1 MSLWSA
7 GVVCTQDLVLQLV
20 RDTPALVAKLLA
32 FRELLP
38 TLDLSSVLAAHPQ
51 LLLKMDPPALEA
63 QLGELRWGGRLPDG
77 VHLFFGCEPRA
88 GLRALRLE
96 AAATLASPASR
107 RRPALPPRRAAL
119 PGVDLERVI
128 EREPLL
134 LLADVRAVL
143 AEIKR
148 LLPGR
153 DPVRTLVADPT
164 IVLDMKAA
172 GLPASLEI
180 DDGIKA

>member
-1 MSLWSA
+1 MKPALEPALPRAALNHAQLWRA
-7 GVVCTQDLVLQLV
+7 GLVCTQDLVLQLV

-77 VHLFFGCEPRA
+77 VHLFFGCAPRA

-96 AAATLASPASR
+96 AVATLASPASR
-107 RRPALPPRRAAL
+107 RRLPLPPTGQHCL
-119 PGVDLERVI
+119 GWTWSV
-128 EREPLL
+128 
-134 LLADVRAVL
+134 
-143 AEIKR
+143 
-148 LLPGR
+148 
-153 DPVRTLVADPT
+153 
-164 IVLDMKAA
+164 
-172 GLPASLEI
+172 
-180 DDGIKA
+180 